1 MLLGHQHRHRLHR
14 PTLDAIFLFLFSV
27 FLASGDLALR
37 PAMNTGT
44 RRQFTAAFKRKVVEF
59 AEANGN
65 MLAQRQF
72 GVSEKSVRYWRN
84 QKSKLSVCN
93 ARKTSFRGRR
103 AVHPELEDKVAD
115 FVREYRARSLPVSA
129 ELIRTKAVEL
139 AREAG
144 LSREEFKGSIYW
156 VRRFMRRKGFALR
169 RRTSICQKL
178 PEEYEDKL
186 IEFQLYVNSLRRQHG
201 YVFGQIGNADETPVW
216 FDMPSSTTVCERGA
230 KEVKLLSTGSE
241 HSRFTVMLSCTADGR
256 KLPPFII
263 FKRKTLPKEAFPRDV
278 VVRVNEKGYMDEA
291 LMREWIRTVWN
302 RRPGALLQRRNML
315 VLDAFR
321 GHLTTSVKEALRD
334 GKTDL
339 VVIPG
344 GMTSTLQPL
353 DVVLNKPFKDRVRAF
368 YNDWMAGDN
377 PRTPTGRLRRPPLAT
392 VCAWVSEAWRSLPEE
407 MVVRAFKKCCI
418 SNALDGTED
427 DMLWEAASE
436 KQSSS
441 EESSDSSE
449 D

>member
-1 MLLGHQHRHRLHR
+1 M
-14 PTLDAIFLFLFSV
+14 S
-27 FLASGDLALR
+27 
-37 PAMNTGT
+37 TGT
-44 RRQFTAAFKRKVVEF
+44 RRQFTAAFKRKVIEF

-65 MLAQRQF
+65 MSAQRKF

-84 QKSKLSVCN
+84 QKSKLSSCS

-103 AVHPELEDKVAD
+103 AVHPELEEKVAD
-115 FVREYRARSLPVSA
+115 FVREYRARSLPVTT
-129 ELIRTKAVEL
+129 EVIRTKAIEL

-144 LSREEFKGSIYW
+144 LSREQFKGSIFW

-178 PEEYEDKL
+178 PEAYEEKL
-186 IEFQLYVNSLRRQHG
+186 LDFQRYVIRLRQQHG
-201 YVFGQIGNADETPVW
+201 YMAGQIGNADETPVW
-216 FDMPSSTTVCERGA
+216 FDMPSATTVAERGA
-230 KEVKLLSTGSE
+230 KQVKLLSTGSE
-241 HSRFTVMLSCTADGR
+241 HSRFTVMLACTADGR
-256 KLPPFII
+256 KLPPFVI
-263 FKRKTLPKEAFPRDV
+263 FKRKTLPKEAFPRDI

-291 LMREWIRTVWN
+291 LMVDWVRTVWD
-302 RRPGALLQRRNML
+302 RRPGALLRCRNML

-321 GHLTTSVKEALRD
+321 GHLTASVKQALRD
-334 GKTDL
+334 GRTDL

-353 DVVLNKPFKDRVRAF
+353 DVVLNKPFKDRVREF
-368 YNDWMAGDN
+368 YNEWMSGDN

-392 VCAWVSEAWRSLPEE
+392 VCAWVSQAWRALPDE
-407 MVVRAFKKCCI
+407 MVVRAFKKCSI

-427 DMLWEAASE
+427 DVLWDAVSD

-441 EESSDSSE
+441 DESCDSSDE
-449 D
+449 

>member
-1 MLLGHQHRHRLHR
+1 M
-14 PTLDAIFLFLFSV
+14 
-27 FLASGDLALR
+27 
-37 PAMNTGT
+37 
-44 RRQFTAAFKRKVVEF
+44 
-59 AEANGN
+59 
-65 MLAQRQF
+65 
-72 GVSEKSVRYWRN
+72 
-84 QKSKLSVCN
+84 
-93 ARKTSFRGRR
+93 
-103 AVHPELEDKVAD
+103 
-115 FVREYRARSLPVSA
+115 
-129 ELIRTKAVEL
+129 
-139 AREAG
+139 
-144 LSREEFKGSIYW
+144 
-156 VRRFMRRKGFALR
+156 
-169 RRTSICQKL
+169 
-178 PEEYEDKL
+178 
-186 IEFQLYVNSLRRQHG
+186 
-201 YVFGQIGNADETPVW
+201 
-216 FDMPSSTTVCERGA
+216 
-230 KEVKLLSTGSE
+230 KLLSTGSE

-302 RRPGALLQRRNML
+302 RRPGALLQHRNML

-321 GHLTTSVKEALRD
+321 GHLTASVKEALRD

-353 DVVLNKPFKDRVRAF
+353 DVVLNKPFKDRVRAL
-368 YNDWMAGDN
+368 YSEWMAGDN

-392 VCAWVSEAWRSLPEE
+392 VSGWVSEAWRSLPEE

-436 KQSSS
+436 RQSSS